1 MMAEEERMAQTSIL
15 VQLDAEVQSRLAAL
29 AEDRQQ
35 PASEVAAEVISM
47 YFAQDSW
54 EHQHIRAGLAELD
67 AGQCIP
73 NERVL
78 AWLDSWGT
86 ENELPAPK

>member
-1 MMAEEERMAQTSIL
+1 MTQTSIL
-15 VQLDAEVQSRLAAL
+15 VPLNAEVQGRLTAL
-29 AEDRQQ
+29 AEERQQ

-47 YFAQDSW
+47 YFATESW
-54 EHQHIRAGLAELD
+54 EHQHIRAGMAELD
-67 AGQCIP
+67 AGLGVS
-73 NERVL
+73 NERVM